1 MHSVQANGL
10 GDLIVY
16 IIYTYWMAICTPI
29 TGFFSFVTAL
39 FFGDYVTSFY
49 NGNDFCSGSF
59 LDSAKNSV

>member
-16 IIYTYWMAICTPI
+16 IIYSYWMAFCTPI
-29 TGFFSFVTAL
+29 TGFFSFITAL
-39 FFGDYVTSFY
+39 FFGNYVESFY
-49 NGNDFCSGSF
+49 KGQDFCAGTF

>member
-16 IIYTYWMAICTPI
+16 IIYSYWMAICTPI

-59 LDSAKNSV
+59 LDSAKNSI

>member
-16 IIYTYWMAICTPI
+16 IIYSYWMAFCTPI
-29 TGFFSFVTAL
+29 TGFFSYITAL
-39 FFGDYVTSFY
+39 FFGDYVSAFY
-49 NGNDFCSGSF
+49 KGVDFCSGSF